1 MTATGAVPVPP
12 LRGSRRVGLFT
23 PGIVARVVLTA
34 GIVGL
39 LVYYVGFSEI
49 ATTVAKVVDRRGH
62 HDGDHRRAQPAV
74 QHGLRPLDRVPRDDR
89 VRPRRAHLSR
99 HRRQSV
105 AARTRSPP
113 VGVDGDRRGRG
124 CCGARRS
131 RCRPST
137 DGETVDRTGRLRR
150 VRRAHRRSRGR
161 QPVSRTRLGKA
172 SACAPGSVRRSGSGQ
187 RCCGGGRRRGP
198 SLVSPSSAQPSAG

>member
-49 ATTVAKVVDRRGH
+49 ATTVAKVVVAVAISMGVIVGLNLLFNMVYDRWTAFLATIGFVLGALTFLVM
-62 HDGDHRRAQPAV
+62 DGNRLLRELDPRPWAWTVIGGAAGAAV
-74 QHGLRPLDRVPRDDR
+74 LAALGAVRQRTARPWIGLVGCGGFGVLIAVALDDSQYPG
-89 VRPRRAHLSR
+89 LNWGNS
-99 HRRQSV
+99 S
-105 AARTRSPP
+105 S
-113 VGVDGDRRGRG
+113 
-124 CCGARRS
+124 
-131 RCRPST
+131 
-137 DGETVDRTGRLRR
+137 
-150 VRRAHRRSRGR
+150 
-161 QPVSRTRLGKA
+161 
-172 SACAPGSVRRSGSGQ
+172 APGSVRRSGSGR

-198 SLVSPSSAQPSAG
+198 SLASPSAAQPSAG